1 MLELGGVVQ
10 AVLEYLQHLL
20 LALQV
25 VEVEA
30 AAEVLKDPSAHPSAF
45 QEPVEAEEAVAAEAE
60 EVVVAVDYH
69 PHLSSILQAQ
79 RLPQVY
85 T

>member
-1 MLELGGVVQ
+1 MVQ

-30 AAEVLKDPSAHPSAF
+30 AVEVLKDPSAHPLAF
-45 QEPVEAEEAVAAEAE
+45 QEPVEAEVYLRVLLQDLREAE
-60 EVVVAVDYH
+60 EVVVVDYH

-79 RLPQVY
+79 RLPQAY